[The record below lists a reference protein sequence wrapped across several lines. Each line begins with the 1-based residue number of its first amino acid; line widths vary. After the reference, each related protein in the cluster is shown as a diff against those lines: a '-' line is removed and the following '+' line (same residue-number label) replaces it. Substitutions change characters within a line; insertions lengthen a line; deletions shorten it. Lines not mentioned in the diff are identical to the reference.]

1 MFSTCSD
8 DLRWL
13 LDDYCL
19 YILVIIWPN
28 RDTTRKK
35 TCRSAHLQLSQ
46 TTNRR
51 GLQRWHSQPETV
63 SRSPPHI
70 KKSQSTSISI
80 HPWFLLICLLQH
92 LATSCN
98 ILNTENCSEI
108 WLCFWTVKSGQRLSK
123 KSDIWPLPAGLSPIR
138 NTRIDPRRILL
149 QLPLSCI
156 ALEEAYVLGSD
167 GHGSEASVPVHHFG
181 LGWSNG
187 WLGWLGSRAQYSYV
201 LCDTQ

>member
-13 LDDYCL
+13 LDDYYL
-19 YILVIIWPN
+19 YILVLWPN

-35 TCRSAHLQLSQ
+35 TFRSAHLQLSQ

-70 KKSQSTSISI
+70 KKSTHDFCWS
-80 HPWFLLICLLQH
+80 
-92 LATSCN
+92 ASCN
-98 ILNTENCSEI
+98 ILQHLEHGELQLLCFWMFLNSEICSEI
-108 WLCFWTVKSGQRLSK
+108 VKEEWNHVKSGRSK
-123 KSDIWPLPAGLSPIR
+123 SLIS
-138 NTRIDPRRILL
+138 TRIDPWRILP
-149 QLPLSCI
+149 QLPLIKLSCI

-167 GHGSEASVPVHHFG
+167 GHGSEASVPVHHWG
-181 LGWSNG
+181 KLGWSWMTWMTQPG
-187 WLGWLGSRAQYSYV
+187 TV
-201 LCDTQ
+201 LLCILNRRFP